1 MREVRRLA
9 LVQRQALIARI
20 ARQQALR
27 GLAQAL
33 EDEERSRALAE
44 RSRALL
50 AAIASQP
57 GATSGAALAE
67 REAFAASL
75 AKLARQASAAAQDAA
90 RQSEWQAETLAKAEL
105 RAERMAE
112 RAGQAR
118 LAVAQARE
126 RRADAAGASGLA
138 RKLHLSR

>member
-138 RKLHLSR
+138 RKLQISR